1 MLYVDGHILMTR
13 SWSWMAIPSRTS
25 GGPELLDLGKWS
37 WAGPQVL
44 CPVGSCCVLLCPF
57 LFKSIFPKM
66 VPDMH
71 CHTWQEIAT
80 EDKTCSRNLGPLS
93 KLLVLRQGDLADTPV
108 SGWLFADSITV
119 MQMMIVI
126 LCISSQ
132 VINITHA
139 LSIQDIKS
147 PKVSIGQRW
156 IWKTVCLEESQTQ
169 GILLHQNML
178 GANKAWH
185 IYGVYISIV
194 TASYLSCIF
203 LIHIWHIYIYI
214 HIYNILSRAFPWRI
228 AIQAEF
234 TGGFGTFPNL
244 QAWKGIRFRAVS
256 VGTPASPWPWASGL
270 EVLEL
275 GYSCIAD
282 MSHWDPDGSKGD
294 LFVKVCNYKVQSFQ
308 HPVISC
314 HILKSP
320 PGENKL
326 DEVQRSFCSSILW
339 GLPSFDDFEST
350 S

>member
-214 HIYNILSRAFPWRI
+214 HI
-228 AIQAEF
+228 
-234 TGGFGTFPNL
+234 
-244 QAWKGIRFRAVS
+244 
-256 VGTPASPWPWASGL
+256 
-270 EVLEL
+270 
-275 GYSCIAD
+275 
-282 MSHWDPDGSKGD
+282 
-294 LFVKVCNYKVQSFQ
+294 
-308 HPVISC
+308 
-314 HILKSP
+314 
-320 PGENKL
+320 
-326 DEVQRSFCSSILW
+326 
-339 GLPSFDDFEST
+339 
-350 S
+350 

>member
-1 MLYVDGHILMTR
+1 
-13 SWSWMAIPSRTS
+13 
-25 GGPELLDLGKWS
+25 
-37 WAGPQVL
+37 
-44 CPVGSCCVLLCPF
+44 
-57 LFKSIFPKM
+57 M

-214 HIYNILSRAFPWRI
+214 YIYTQPCISMENCHSGRVYWWLRNLSQLAGMERNPLQGPFP
-228 AIQAEF
+228 
-234 TGGFGTFPNL
+234 
-244 QAWKGIRFRAVS
+244 
-256 VGTPASPWPWASGL
+256 
-270 EVLEL
+270 LEL
-275 GYSCIAD
+275 PHPHGLGPRVLRCWSSATAALLTWVTGTRMVLKEIYS
-282 MSHWDPDGSKGD
+282 
-294 LFVKVCNYKVQSFQ
+294 
-308 HPVISC
+308 
-314 HILKSP
+314 
-320 PGENKL
+320 
-326 DEVQRSFCSSILW
+326 
-339 GLPSFDDFEST
+339 
-350 S
+350 